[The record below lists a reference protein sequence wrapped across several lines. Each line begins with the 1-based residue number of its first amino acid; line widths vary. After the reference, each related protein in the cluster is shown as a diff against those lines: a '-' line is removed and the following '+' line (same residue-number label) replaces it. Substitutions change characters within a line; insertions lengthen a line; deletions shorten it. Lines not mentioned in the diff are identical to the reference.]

1 MVEDLKELRNKLDRL
16 IAKYEKEEAVRNDYR
31 FEHDP
36 RLSKDLQD
44 MNVKDKEKTNLAEG
58 MEGCTV
64 GNDYY

>member
-16 IAKYEKEEAVRNDYR
+16 IAKYEKEDEVRNDYR

-44 MNVKDKEKTNLAEG
+44 MNVKDKDKLADG

>member
-16 IAKYEKEEAVRNDYR
+16 IEKYEKEAQLRGDDYR

-44 MNVKDKEKTNLAEG
+44 MNVKDKDKLADG

>member
-16 IAKYEKEEAVRNDYR
+16 IAKYEKEEAVRNGYR

-36 RLSKDLQD
+36 RLAEDL
-44 MNVKDKEKTNLAEG
+44 KKEKEKINLADG